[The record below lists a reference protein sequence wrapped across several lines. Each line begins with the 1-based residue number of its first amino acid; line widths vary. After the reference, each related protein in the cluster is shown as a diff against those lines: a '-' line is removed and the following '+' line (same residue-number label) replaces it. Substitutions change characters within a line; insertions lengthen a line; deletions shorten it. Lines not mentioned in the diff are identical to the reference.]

1 MLPPSSLIIYRCY
14 WNIIQSEIHAHLLDN
29 IGPWISTIFK
39 GYALSTGEAKAIH
52 RVQMKQ
58 RLYTE
63 YMWSKGYTLSTA
75 EAKAIHWV
83 QVKQRL
89 YITGEAKHMHWVLVK
104 QRLYTEYRWSKGYTL
119 STGEAKDIHWVQV
132 KQRLYTE
139 YWWSKGYTLHT
150 GLNLHIWWERPRVM
164 DRVSPLGGW
173 IVRLWYRKPDREP

>member
-39 GYALSTGEAKAIH
+39 GYALSTGEAKA
-52 RVQMKQ
+52 
-58 RLYTE
+58 
-63 YMWSKGYTLSTA
+63 
-75 EAKAIHWV
+75 
-83 QVKQRL
+83 
-89 YITGEAKHMHWVLVK
+89 MHWVLVK

-119 STGEAKDIHWVQV
+119 STCEAKAIHWVLLKQRPYTEYRWNKGYTLQVKQSICTEYWWSKGYTLSTGEAKAIHWVQV

>member
-1 MLPPSSLIIYRCY
+1 MYSVYIICFTCTQCIAFASPVLNVYP
-14 WNIIQSEIHAHLLDN
+14 A
-29 IGPWISTIFK
+29 
-39 GYALSTGEAKAIH
+39 
-52 RVQMKQ
+52 M
-58 RLYTE
+58 
-63 YMWSKGYTLSTA
+63 
-75 EAKAIHWV
+75 HWV
-83 QVKQRL
+83 Q
-89 YITGEAKHMHWVLVK
+89 VK

-173 IVRLWYRKPDREP
+173 IVRLWYRKTKRVSFTSAALSVNPMLHRYSVYSLCFTCTQCISYASPVLSV